1 MSRKP
6 LLLVLALAL
15 AGCAVAWLVAWSMG
29 EPTPA
34 DTPQTQ
40 TRIISLIPPITDTLF
55 QLGAQDEVVGRSDYC
70 LQPPAATNLPA
81 CGTTLHPN
89 LEAIAR
95 LRPTL
100 IVGENSVNAAR
111 EQLSGLAPAVFLPW
125 LTRDDVV
132 ASTRELGRLTNRQAA
147 ADRMADEI
155 AAALPQQAPPTG
167 PRVLLVL
174 PHQPGQLTECWFL
187 RRNSLHGAILHAAG
201 ARNAVGEDIT
211 GTPSLSLERVL
222 QLDPDVIIILHSS
235 NDLASTE
242 RTQLLADWRSLTGL
256 SAARAGRI
264 GLISGAVAYPAGRDI
279 VRLVDVLR
287 AEIDR
292 LKP

>member
-1 MSRKP
+1 MSRQP

-15 AGCAVAWLVAWSMG
+15 VGCVAAWLVAWSMG
-29 EPTPA
+29 
-34 DTPQTQ
+34 DTPPAVAPQGP

-55 QLGAQDEVVGRSDYC
+55 QLGAQDVVVGRSDYC
-70 LQPPAATNLPA
+70 REPQAVMALPA

-95 LRPTL
+95 LQPTL

-111 EQLSGLAPAVFLPW
+111 DQLAGLAPSVFLPW

-132 ASTRELGRLTNRQAA
+132 ASTRELGRLTGRQQA

-155 AAALPQQAPPTG
+155 AAALPQQAPEKG

-174 PHQPGQLTECWFL
+174 PHQGGQLTECWFL

-201 ARNAVGEDIT
+201 ARNAVNEDIA

-222 QLDPDVIIILHSS
+222 QLDPDVIIILHSAT
-235 NDLASTE
+235 DLPATE
-242 RTQLLADWRSLTGL
+242 RAQLLADWRSLTGL
-256 SAARAGRI
+256 AAARGGRI
-264 GLISGAVAYPAGRDI
+264 GLISGAVAYPAGRNI
-279 VRLVDVLR
+279 VRLVDALR